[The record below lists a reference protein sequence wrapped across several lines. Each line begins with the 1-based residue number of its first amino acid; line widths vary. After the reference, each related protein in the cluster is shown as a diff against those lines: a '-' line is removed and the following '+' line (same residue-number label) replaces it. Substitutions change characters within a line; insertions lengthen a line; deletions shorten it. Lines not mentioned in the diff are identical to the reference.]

1 MIELGTKA
9 SRGTVGLEP
18 NGDLAAVPSSFSWR
32 GTCPA
37 RSQCAENAPRAGVD
51 SAAARGHCGSTHRR
65 AGLRSR
71 KEREPIEGKR
81 RVLFRTALAMPAE
94 RCRECTE
101 HTLRAATSVPNP
113 PADLPYPLPPRRC
126 ASSQVPTGA
135 HEKARSHGCHSDR
148 PRDERNDGRGDT
160 RTRMRERMHG
170 AAPTAPPTCAKV
182 SEECVSARARG
193 VAHPLCSSSVSL

>member
-1 MIELGTKA
+1 MGTKA

-71 KEREPIEGKR
+71 KEREPME
-81 RVLFRTALAMPAE
+81 
-94 RCRECTE
+94 
-101 HTLRAATSVPNP
+101 
-113 PADLPYPLPPRRC
+113 
-126 ASSQVPTGA
+126 
-135 HEKARSHGCHSDR
+135 
-148 PRDERNDGRGDT
+148 DG
-160 RTRMRERMHG
+160 
-170 AAPTAPPTCAKV
+170 
-182 SEECVSARARG
+182 SAVCCSGPHWQCQQRG
-193 VAHPLCSSSVSL
+193 VASARNTHCAPRRRSRTLRQTCPIRSPPVAAPRRRCPRVHTRKREATAAIRTVQETRETMKEAVHARACANACTAPRPQRRQRAQR